1 MDETLIR
8 AAHAWSITGAAFLSG
23 KHVYANGTRS
33 PHVLNS
39 AFS

>member
-23 KHVYANGTRS
+23 KHVYATPECLRS
-33 PHVLNS
+33 
-39 AFS
+39 A